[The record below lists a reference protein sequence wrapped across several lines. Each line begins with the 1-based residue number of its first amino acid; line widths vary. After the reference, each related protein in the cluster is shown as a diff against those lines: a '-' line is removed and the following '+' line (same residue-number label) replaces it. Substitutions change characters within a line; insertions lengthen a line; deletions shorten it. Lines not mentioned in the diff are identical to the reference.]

1 MRRGIL
7 FLVLA
12 TLIFAACA
20 TTGPSDN
27 PSQPQA
33 SATATTV
40 VVNEN
45 TKSEISTLLQRRQTA
60 LAGRDLQGFQST
72 IDMTRPAL
80 RRCQQESF
88 DIAVRQGAGSGG
100 PTVGKVEVYASTY
113 VRAYVDEGLGYS
125 RLYFKK
131 DGTRW
136 VLTEPTESELGGEK
150 TKTVS
155 GVDLSYWGIDEDII
169 DAFGQA
175 GADTRT
181 FLLNMAIKPPARPFA
196 FRLFPTRESAGLTA
210 ACGTAGSSFGANT
223 LDPFLRFYKYWVGPD
238 FVKPADYQRSVM
250 KHEGLHWLQ
259 EQTIPGINSRLDW
272 WLVEGWPD
280 YIGESRTQGAKA
292 GAVCLS
298 AIPTFKQLVD
308 GPYADPNVTPERIGQ
323 FYAFA
328 NTMVEYLYATFRKDA
343 YWDLLAEYKENV
355 DPQVTYPKVLAITP
369 TQFYEGW
376 GGFAKKRYC

>member
-1 MRRGIL
+1 MPRGFL
-7 FLVLA
+7 FFVMA
-12 TLIFAACA
+12 TLVVAACS
-20 TTGPSDN
+20 TNGPSGN
-27 PSQPQA
+27 ATQTT
-33 SATATTV
+33 SAAATTV
-40 VVNEN
+40 VINEN
-45 TKSEISTLLQRRQTA
+45 TKSEITTVLQRRQTA

-88 DIAVRQGAGSGG
+88 DIAVRQGASSTG
-100 PTVGKVEVYASTY
+100 PTVGKVEVYAGIY
-113 VRAYVDEGLGYS
+113 VRAYVDEGLGYT
-125 RLYFKK
+125 RVYFKK

-136 VLTEPTESELGGEK
+136 VLTEPKESELGGEK

-181 FLLNMAIKPPARPFA
+181 FLLNIAIKPPARPFA
-196 FRLFPTRESAGLTA
+196 YRLFPTRESAGLTA
-210 ACGTAGSSFGANT
+210 ACITAGSSFGANT
-223 LDPFLRFYKYWVGPD
+223 LDPFLRFYKYWIGPD
-238 FVKPADYQRSVM
+238 FVKPADYQRAVM

-259 EQTIPGINSRLDW
+259 EQTIPGILARLDW

-280 YIGESRTQGAKA
+280 YIGESRTQSAKV
-292 GAVCLS
+292 GAVCGN

-308 GPYADPNVTPERIGQ
+308 GPDADPNVTPERSVQ
-323 FYAFA
+323 FYAFG

-343 YWDLLAEYKENV
+343 YWDLLAAYKETV
-355 DPQVTYPKVLAITP
+355 DPQVTYPKVLGVTP

-376 GGFAKKRYC
+376 LGFAKKKYC